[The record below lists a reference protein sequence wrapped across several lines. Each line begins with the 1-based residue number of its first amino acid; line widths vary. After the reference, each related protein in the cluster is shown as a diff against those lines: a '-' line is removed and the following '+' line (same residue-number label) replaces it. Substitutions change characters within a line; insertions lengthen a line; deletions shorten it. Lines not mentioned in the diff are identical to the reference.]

1 MNTPPLN
8 LRIQRDRE
16 IFWSHALAK
25 ITNKSSLQ
33 RFVRSYLLFLGR
45 EYDTAILQAIAQ
57 LQHLP
62 HNNQL
67 PLMTNI
73 LSLTPQL
80 QRQPTT
86 ASRLPLWR
94 QLAELVDYSTP
105 ITTLEI
111 SLHTRA
117 EVASYYKTLLA
128 HSYRELWP
136 VHDIAYRLVN
146 VMTHY
151 DITEQDKSLY
161 ELWDLAT
168 ELEIMSMDDI
178 QKTGTWNKLIRSAGK
193 L

>member
-33 RFVRSYLLFLGR
+33 RFVRSYLSFLGR
-45 EYDTAILQAIAQ
+45 EYDTAILQAITQ
-57 LQHLP
+57 LQHIP
-62 HNNQL
+62 HKNQP
-67 PLMTNI
+67 PLTANV
-73 LSLTPQL
+73 LSLAAQL
-80 QRQPTT
+80 QRQPTM
-86 ASRLPLWR
+86 ASRLPLWQ
-94 QLAELVDYSTP
+94 QLAALVDYSTP
-105 ITTLEI
+105 IITLEI

-117 EVASYYKTLLA
+117 EVASYYKTLLS

-146 VMTHY
+146 VMVHY
-151 DITEQDKSLY
+151 DIAQDKSLY

-168 ELEIMSMDDI
+168 ELEIISMDDI
-178 QKTGTWNKLIRSAGK
+178 QKPAPGIS
-193 L
+193 

>member
-33 RFVRSYLLFLGR
+33 RFVCSYLSFLGH

-67 PLMTNI
+67 PLAASI
-73 LSLTPQL
+73 LSLAAQL
-80 QRQPTT
+80 QRQPTM
-86 ASRLPLWR
+86 AGRLPLWQ

-117 EVASYYKTLLA
+117 EVISYYKTLL
-128 HSYRELWP
+128 SRGYRELWP

-146 VMTHY
+146 VMAHY
-151 DITEQDKSLY
+151 DITEQDKPLY

>member
-33 RFVRSYLLFLGR
+33 RFVRSYLSFLGR

-57 LQHLP
+57 LQHVP
-62 HNNQL
+62 HKNQP
-67 PLMTNI
+67 PLTANI
-73 LSLTPQL
+73 LSLAAQL
-80 QRQPTT
+80 QHQPTI
-86 ASRLPLWR
+86 ASRLPLWQ

-105 ITTLEI
+105 IITLQI

-117 EVASYYKTLLA
+117 EVASYYKTLLS

-146 VMTHY
+146 VMAHY
-151 DITEQDKSLY
+151 DIAQDKPLY

-178 QKTGTWNKLIRSAGK
+178 QKTGTWDKLIRNAGT